1 MVVDKDLGPTGG
13 VRPVTLPL
21 SVNLMPKGPV
31 AEVADLAVLAERL
44 GYSRC
49 WVYDEGLVT
58 RDVYVTLAAIALA
71 TEKILLGPGITN
83 PYVRHPGVTAAAV
96 ASIDELSGGRAFVG
110 LGAGGG
116 LTLSPLA
123 IDRRRPV
130 GTVGHMVSALRN
142 LFAGETV
149 DLDGGVFSLKSA
161 SLDFGRSDIE
171 VILAGRGPRMVALGG
186 EVADGFNLSY
196 IHKDLLGEHVSTLR
210 SAARRHN
217 RRFLITYS
225 TMLVTSEEEF
235 QEARATLSFRLFDYP
250 IAVRDLIGMT
260 EADAHEI
267 REALTQG
274 GTAVAADLVREE
286 WVAQFT
292 LVGSPREA
300 GAELRDLLSRQGIDE
315 FQLPVQKAE
324 GAAALIERTAEMVVS
339 S

>member
-1 MVVDKDLGPTGG
+1 M
-13 VRPVTLPL
+13 TLPL

-44 GYSRC
+44 GYRRC

-58 RDVYVTLAAIALA
+58 RDVYVTLTAIALA
-71 TEKILLGPGITN
+71 TERILLGPGITN

-96 ASIDELSGGRAFVG
+96 ATIDELSGGRAFVG

-116 LTLSPLA
+116 LTLDPLG

-130 GTVGHMVSALRN
+130 ATVGHMVSALRD
-142 LFAGETV
+142 LFAGKTV
-149 DLDGGVFSLKSA
+149 DLDGEVFSLKSA
-161 SLDFGRSDIE
+161 SLDFGRSSIE

-196 IHKDLLGEHVSTLR
+196 IHKDLLGGHVSTLR

-235 QEARATLSFRLFDYP
+235 REARASLSFRLVDSP
-250 IAVRDLIGMT
+250 IEVRELIGMT
-260 EADAHEI
+260 EAEANGI
-267 REALTQG
+267 REALAEG
-274 GTAVAADLVREE
+274 GAAAGADLVREE

-292 LVGSPREA
+292 IVGSPEEA
-300 GAELRDLLSRQGIDE
+300 GAELRDLLARQGVDE
-315 FQLPVQKAE
+315 FQLPVQRAE
-324 GAAALIERTAEMVVS
+324 GAAALIERTAAMVADG
-339 S
+339 